1 MIVLSILM
9 LLIYIVISFLT
20 ILTVRSKI
28 FDIARWV
35 SGLAFLICM
44 LAFSSSIEGIDFW
57 LIFALFLCLVL
68 IVEITVFKESKGDNF
83 NIFINYVFT
92 MIMILLLIIMLTTF

>member
-57 LIFALFLCLVL
+57 LIIALSLCLVL
-68 IVEITVFKESKGDNF
+68 SVEITAFKESKGDND
-83 NIFINYVFT
+83 NLFIIHAFT
-92 MIMILLLIIMLTTF
+92 LTMTLVLIILLITF

>member
-35 SGLAFLICM
+35 SGAFLICM
-44 LAFSSSIEGIDFW
+44 LAFSSSIGE
-57 LIFALFLCLVL
+57 LIF
-68 IVEITVFKESKGDNF
+68 G
-83 NIFINYVFT
+83 
-92 MIMILLLIIMLTTF
+92 